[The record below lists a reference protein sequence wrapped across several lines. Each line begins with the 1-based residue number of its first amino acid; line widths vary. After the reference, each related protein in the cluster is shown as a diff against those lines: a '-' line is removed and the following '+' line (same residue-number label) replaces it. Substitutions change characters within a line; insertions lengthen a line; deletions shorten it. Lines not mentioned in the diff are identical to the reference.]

1 MRKGFKPRYKACFQL
16 NENLWATNKISKF
29 NNNKWQ
35 GIQLLES
42 TGKYKD
48 IIYKYGKVKFG
59 KKETAK
65 GELPLTFHY
74 DLIYSNDMSG
84 KELQE
89 DLRKS

>member
-1 MRKGFKPRYKACFQL
+1 MGTNSQKENSPTESKNKPYVFAQRQQDDFTCIKL
-16 NENLWATNKISKF
+16 IE
-29 NNNKWQ
+29 
-35 GIQLLES
+35 
-42 TGKYKD
+42 GKYKD